1 MASTVPSAL
10 AVRGW
15 WCCRVV
21 RWACD
26 MHDASVSGAAATI
39 VCEDALRQA
48 IGLHQAGRLDEAES
62 RYRDILHH
70 WPDHPDACHNLGILL
85 AQTNRQ
91 EQALNLLGMA
101 VSAAPTQLQFWLSHA
116 QMLRAVGDVA
126 GGEALFARAQQ
137 QGLAA
142 AELAQIA
149 AVLRRYAA
157 AVMIPETQKNTLLG
171 LLGSGQFSQAEELA
185 RGWTQSCPQDGFGW
199 KVRGIALHL
208 LGRHAE
214 AAQAMQ
220 EAVRLQPDDAEAH
233 NALAVILLGLGRATE
248 AEACS
253 RAALALDPDNA
264 EAHYNLGNGLR
275 QLDRLEAAA
284 ESYRRA
290 LELKPGLEQA
300 HCNLGWV
307 LRDLGHID
315 EAIASYE
322 RALVL
327 NPDDANCHR
336 GLGEL
341 KPFVHDDPRLPQLR
355 ALYRTVTHPTERAHA
370 CFALAR
376 ASDEIG
382 EFDTAFG
389 LYVEGNRLLRQQSGY
404 VLDEDRALFA
414 AIRAAFTPLPV
425 AQPLVAGQPQAILVV
440 GMPRS
445 GTSLVEQILA
455 SHPDVYGA
463 GELEVL
469 NTLVEQYFLAARSA
483 PLLQVSQE
491 IGSGYQA
498 ALQQIAPGR
507 VCVTDKM
514 PHNFRWLGLLLLTNP
529 DVRVVHLMR
538 DPVATCWSLFKQ
550 FFPQRALGFACDLAD
565 LAEYYR
571 MYRQLMAFWHECFPG
586 RIFDLDYE
594 RLTEHQDAETR
605 RLLDF
610 CGLSWNDRCLSF
622 EQTQRPV
629 RTASA
634 TQVRRGMYQGSSQ
647 AWRNYERHMGV
658 LLDGLGEYAAG

>member
-1 MASTVPSAL
+1 
-10 AVRGW
+10 
-15 WCCRVV
+15 
-21 RWACD
+21 
-26 MHDASVSGAAATI
+26 MHDASVSGGAATI
-39 VCEDALRQA
+39 ACEEALRQA
-48 IGLHQAGRLDEAES
+48 ISLHQAGQLDEAEL
-62 RYRDILHH
+62 RYRDILSR
-70 WPDHPDACHNLGILL
+70 WPEQPDACHNLGILL

-126 GGEALFARAQQ
+126 GGEILFARAQR

-142 AELAQIA
+142 ADLAQIA

-157 AVMIPETQKNTLLG
+157 AVTIPETHKNTLLR
-171 LLGSGQFSQAEELA
+171 LLGSGQFGQSAELA
-185 RGWTQSCPQDGFGW
+185 REWTQSCPEDGFGW
-199 KVRGIALHL
+199 KTLGIALHL
-208 LGRHAE
+208 LGRNAE
-214 AAQAMQ
+214 AAQAMRV
-220 EAVRLQPDDAEAH
+220 AVRLQPDDAEAH
-233 NALAVILLGLGRATE
+233 NALAVILLELGHATE

-253 RAALALDPDNA
+253 RAALSLDPDNA

-275 QLDRLEAAA
+275 QLNKLEAAA
-284 ESYRRA
+284 ASYRRA
-290 LELKPGLEQA
+290 IELKPGLEQA

-322 RALVL
+322 RALAL
-327 NPDDANCHR
+327 NPGDANCHR
-336 GLGEL
+336 ALGEL
-341 KPFVHDDPRLPQLR
+341 KPCVHDDPRLPQLR
-355 ALYRTVTHPTERAHA
+355 ALYSTVTHPAERAHA

-404 VLDEDRALFA
+404 VIDEDRTLFA
-414 AIRAAFTPLPV
+414 AIRAAFTPLPS
-425 AQPLVAGQPQAILVV
+425 AQPVVTGQPRAILVV

-469 NTLVEQYFLAARSA
+469 NTLVGQHFLAARPAS
-483 PLLQVSQE
+483 LQQVSQE
-491 IGSGYQA
+491 IASRYQA
-498 ALQQIAPGR
+498 ALQQIAPGQI
-507 VCVTDKM
+507 CVTDKM
-514 PHNFRWLGLLLLTNP
+514 PHNFRWLGVLLLTNP

-550 FFPQRALGFACDLAD
+550 FFPQRTLGFSCDLAE

-586 RIFDLDYE
+586 RICDLDYE
-594 RLTEHQDAETR
+594 RLTVDQEAQTR

-610 CGLSWNDRCLSF
+610 CGLPWNDRCLSF
-622 EQTQRPV
+622 EQTRRPV

-647 AWRNYERHMGV
+647 AWRNYERHLGV